1 MLEIL
6 ISFLLGSIF
15 TAILLVFYY
24 KALDL
29 SYILNTIKEDVNSVQ
44 VTVHHLF
51 EKIK

>member
-15 TAILLVFYY
+15 TSIIMMFYY
-24 KALDL
+24 KALDI
-29 SYILNTIKEDVNSVQ
+29 SYTLNTIKEDVNNVQ

-51 EKIK
+51 ESTK